1 MDSLNFKIAK
11 FLVKIKA
18 FFGNNKVLLFFVSQ
32 LDKIKKQKVNKI
44 ASLQTELDKKLVY
57 SLSKKKIPSLRQIKY
72 IDKVLNK
79 KERVL
84 MKASLL
90 ILSISILVG
99 GLNFYFTHLE
109 LKPIKGGDYS
119 EGVIGHPK
127 YVNPLYSGYSDVD
140 GDLTSLIFSSLFKR
154 DQNGGL
160 INDLIESYE
169 IGGDNKIYTFKI
181 KQGVKWH
188 DGSDLK
194 ADDVV
199 FTFNAIKDSRYNSPL
214 RASFLGVEIDKID
227 DNTIRFVLVEPYAAF
242 LNLLTFGIMPENLW
256 YHISPASAA
265 LADLNI
271 RPVGSGPYKF
281 KSFTKDKG
289 GNIKAYTLVR
299 NENYHGQ
306 APYINSLIFKSFASF
321 EEIAAALNNNSIQGV
336 SYLPKRFE
344 KDLVAP
350 DSLNLY
356 KINLPQLTA
365 VFFNKE
371 KNKALADKKVRQAL
385 AMAIDKGVIVK
396 DILKEDAKVI
406 DGPILPDNFA
416 YNPDNKKYKFDQEA
430 SRNLLNEAKWEEA
443 EITEE
448 MITQAEEDA
457 SSEDEKAQKQ
467 AAERLSV
474 GVGKW
479 RQKEGQFLIINLTT
493 VESEEN
499 LQVAKTIKDYWEG
512 VGVKTQIEIIPANK
526 MQIDILRPRNY
537 QALFYGQVVGADP
550 DSYAFWHSSQIK
562 DVGLNIANYSNKE
575 VDALLEDARVTSDN
589 EQRKEKYKKFQEI
602 ITEDL
607 PAIFLYSPVY
617 TYIQDKKIKNFNI
630 KNILVPHDRLN
641 NISDWYIKTDKKIVW

>member
-1 MDSLNFKIAK
+1 MDSLNPKIAK
-11 FLVKIKA
+11 FLVKIKL
-18 FFGNNKVLLFFVSQ
+18 FFGNNKVFLFFASQ
-32 LDKIKKQKVNKI
+32 LNRFKKEKATKV
-44 ASLQTELDKKLVY
+44 ADLQTELDKKLVY
-57 SLSKKKIPSLRQIKY
+57 SLSKKKIPSLRQIRY
-72 IDKVLNK
+72 VEKVLNK
-79 KERVL
+79 KERIVIRT
-84 MKASLL
+84 SFVVFF
-90 ILSISILVG
+90 ISILIG
-99 GLNFYFTHLE
+99 SLNFYFTHLE
-109 LKPIKGGDYS
+109 LMPAKGGEYT
-119 EGVIGHPK
+119 EGVVGSPK
-127 YVNPLYSGYSDVD
+127 YINPLYSSYSDVD

-160 INDLIESYE
+160 ANDLVESYE
-169 IGGDNKIYTFKI
+169 VSSDNKIYTLKI

-188 DGSDLK
+188 DGTDLK
-194 ADDVV
+194 ADDVI

-214 RASFLGVEIDKID
+214 RASFLGVEADKID
-227 DNTIRFVLVEPYAAF
+227 ETTIRFILIEPYAAF
-242 LNLLTFGIMPENLW
+242 LDLLTFGILPENLW
-256 YHISPASAA
+256 YQISPTSAA

-271 RPVGSGPYKF
+271 KPIGSGPYKF
-281 KSFTKDKG
+281 KSFTKDKS
-289 GNIKAYTLVR
+289 GNVKAYTLIR
-299 NENYHGQ
+299 NENYYNQ
-306 APYINSLIFKSFASF
+306 EPYIDSLVFRSFASF
-321 EEIAAALNNNSIQGV
+321 EEVVVDLNSNSIQGA

-365 VFFNKE
+365 IFFNKE
-371 KNKALADKKVRQAL
+371 KNKALAEKKVRQAL
-385 AMAIDKGVIVK
+385 AMAIDKGSIVK
-396 DILKEDAKVI
+396 EVLEEDARVI

-430 SRNLLNEAKWEEA
+430 SRGLLNESKWEEV

-448 MITQAEEDA
+448 MIMQAEGDA
-457 SSEDEKAQKQ
+457 SSEDEKTKEQ
-467 AAERLSV
+467 AVEKLSV
-474 GVGKW
+474 GAGKW
-479 RQKEGQFLIINLTT
+479 RQKDGQFLIVNLTT

-499 LQVAKTIKDYWEG
+499 LQIVKKIKDYWES
-512 VGVKTQIEIIPANK
+512 VGVKTQTEVIPANK
-526 MQIDILRPRNY
+526 MQIDVLRPRNY

-562 DVGLNIANYSNKE
+562 DIGLNIANYSNKE
-575 VDALLEDARVTSDN
+575 VDALLEDARVTNDN

-607 PAIFLYSPVY
+607 PAVFLYSPVY